1 MSLLPPKIFQ
11 RGLIETHSH
20 LLKDQAPRNAPNCF
34 KETLKILN
42 LQVERSN
49 KKEHFIPL
57 EVPQ

>member
-1 MSLLPPKIFQ
+1 M
-11 RGLIETHSH
+11 
-20 LLKDQAPRNAPNCF
+20 LKDQASRNAPNCF